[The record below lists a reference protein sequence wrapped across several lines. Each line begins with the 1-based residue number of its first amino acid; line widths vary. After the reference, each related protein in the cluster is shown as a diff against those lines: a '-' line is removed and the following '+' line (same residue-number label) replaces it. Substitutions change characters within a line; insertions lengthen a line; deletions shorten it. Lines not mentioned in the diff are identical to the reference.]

1 MPNEEIAVELVSKD
15 DEEDVIYAL
24 KELYEEGFVQSLPV
38 LVSRIRVTQRGA
50 YHLCNLK
57 QLIPSRKEKCF
68 LWLSVEDC
76 LKMFKDVKMQKGV
89 SPWVFPFNKPFFY

>member
-1 MPNEEIAVELVSKD
+1 MPNEEIAIELVSKD

-38 LVSRIRVTQRGA
+38 LVSRIRVTM
-50 YHLCNLK
+50 
-57 QLIPSRKEKCF
+57 KCF
-68 LWLSVEDC
+68 PWLSVEDC
-76 LKMFKDVKMQKGV
+76 LKIFKDVKMRKGV

>member
-1 MPNEEIAVELVSKD
+1 MPNEEIAIELVSKD

-24 KELYEEGFVQSLPV
+24 KELYEEGFVPSL
-38 LVSRIRVTQRGA
+38 
-50 YHLCNLK
+50 LCNLK

-76 LKMFKDVKMQKGV
+76 LKMFNDVKMQHGR
-89 SPWVFPFNKPFFY
+89 FHLTNHTFIRICTY